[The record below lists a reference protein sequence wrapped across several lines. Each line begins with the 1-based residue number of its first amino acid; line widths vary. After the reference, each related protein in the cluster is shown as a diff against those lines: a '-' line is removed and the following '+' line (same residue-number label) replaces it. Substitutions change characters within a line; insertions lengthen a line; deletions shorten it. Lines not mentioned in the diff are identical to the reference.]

1 MKTAIR
7 VFTRDI
13 KKIFTNSMAIVLA
26 VGIALLPSLYA
37 WFNIYANWD
46 PYGSTGNMQVAVI
59 IEDEGFKYRNIEIN
73 VGEKI
78 KENLSGNDAIDW
90 QFVSKKEATS
100 GVEAGKYYA
109 AIEIPSGFSE
119 SLTSIVSS
127 DFKQPKITYYANE
140 KKNAIATKITDKV
153 VQTVQQEVNES
164 FIVTVINV
172 LSTLLDVMAEAANN
186 APGDMLGDLKS
197 KIDSATVSIDNIQKT
212 VDSFESVMT
221 LAGTL
226 GDAVNNEK
234 TQALLK
240 DTDALVD
247 SGADMA
253 RLLQN
258 AVGSLTSAADSSLS
272 KAAAGLSSTAD
283 TVDSIGSAASDK
295 AAKKADEALNKVITF
310 SSQLESV
317 KNLLITV
324 RDTLGIQN
332 KGINKL
338 ISSLE
343 TNISRLEAIRTL
355 LEDVR
360 NGAAKKEIGKITGEM
375 NSVSKSISSLQ
386 VDYKTNVSPI
396 IEKNLSS
403 LMDMLVVSGDLI
415 ADLNGEMPTLKS
427 LASSLDASIESGAE
441 LVSAIDKLL
450 LNAKKQLTSLSK
462 KIDSLGDSEIVNTLQ
477 NFSVKNSEQLGE
489 FIACPVQVETEKVY
503 GIENYGSA
511 MAPFYSTLAIWVGA
525 MILIAVVK
533 TEVKKKNELG
543 SVNDIQSY
551 FGRMFTF
558 LLFSVTQA
566 LIICLGDLYFLK
578 IQCYH
583 PAKFLLA
590 GVLAAVAFTVFV
602 FSLGFTFGDIGKAV
616 GIIFLVVQ
624 IGGSGG
630 TFPIDVTPKFFQ
642 VINPDLPF
650 TFVIE
655 AMRECVCGTYAGD
668 YWIDILKLLAY
679 IGIGLVIGIGIKML
693 VKKPVRFFEKQV
705 KKTDIF

>member
-164 FIVTVINV
+164 FVVTVINV

-234 TQALLK
+234 TQSLLK

-253 RLLQN
+253 KLLQN

-295 AAKKADEALNKVITF
+295 AAKKADEALNKVIKF

-324 RDTLGIQN
+324 RDALGIQN

-343 TNISRLEAIRTL
+343 TNISRLEAVRTL

-375 NSVSKSISSLQ
+375 NSVSKNISSLQ

-427 LASSLDASIESGAE
+427 LASSLDASIESGEE

-462 KIDSLGDSEIVNTLQ
+462 KIDSLKDSEIVNTLQ

-583 PAKFLLA
+583 PAKFLLS

-642 VINPDLPF
+642 VINPYLPF

>member
-78 KENLSGNDAIDW
+78 KENLSANDAIDW

-164 FIVTVINV
+164 FVVTVINV
-172 LSTLLDVMAEAANN
+172 LSTLLDVMAEVANN

-295 AAKKADEALNKVITF
+295 AAKKADEALSKVITF

-324 RDTLGIQN
+324 RDALGIQN

-343 TNISRLEAIRTL
+343 TNISRLEAVRTL

-375 NSVSKSISSLQ
+375 NSVSKNISSLQ

-427 LASSLDASIESGAE
+427 LASSLDASIESGEE

-642 VINPDLPF
+642 VINPYLPF